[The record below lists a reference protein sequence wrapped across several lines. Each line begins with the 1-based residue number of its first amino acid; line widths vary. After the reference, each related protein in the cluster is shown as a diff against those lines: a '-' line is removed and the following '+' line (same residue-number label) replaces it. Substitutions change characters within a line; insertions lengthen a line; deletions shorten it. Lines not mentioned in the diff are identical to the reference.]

1 MTDIHKLRLESN
13 KLFKSFEESIR
24 KLEDF
29 KIPREFYGY
38 DPINKPNF
46 NQPDKI
52 SVQGFKGYYS
62 DLKAP
67 TVKVQFNT
75 LKTDVYKEEN
85 WYKDEIIV
93 EAQQKEPNLFRFYCQ
108 KTKDRI
114 LKMVANSTK
123 KGVKR
128 KRKEERKKLMNSPTY
143 DEAYKEFWNNTFD
156 I

>member
-1 MTDIHKLRLESN
+1 MESN
-13 KLFKSFEESIR
+13 KLLKSFEESIR
-24 KLEDF
+24 RLEDF

-85 WYKDEIIV
+85 WYKDDIIT
-93 EAQQKEPNLFRFYCQ
+93 EAQQKEPNLFRFYWQ
-108 KTKDRI
+108 ITKDRI
-114 LKMVANSTK
+114 LKMLSNSTK
-123 KGVKR
+123 RGVRR
-128 KRKEERKKLMNSPTY
+128 KRKEERKTSNHIK
-143 DEAYKEFWNNTFD
+143 
-156 I
+156 

>member
-1 MTDIHKLRLESN
+1 MESN
-13 KLFKSFEESIR
+13 KLLKSFEESIR
-24 KLEDF
+24 RLEDF

-85 WYKDEIIV
+85 
-93 EAQQKEPNLFRFYCQ
+93 
-108 KTKDRI
+108 
-114 LKMVANSTK
+114 
-123 KGVKR
+123 
-128 KRKEERKKLMNSPTY
+128 
-143 DEAYKEFWNNTFD
+143 
-156 I
+156 